1 MTSGN
6 VTVRWTSKG
15 HIGSHIAGI
24 LAQSRNFNHV
34 MLIDDGM
41 AHEAVMFR
49 AVHCCR
55 PEIAMRGVRRY
66 QDMKV
71 FVSDLEAMR
80 EFMRDQYGKP
90 YDYGGAFGLPIQQAE
105 NWQSDD
111 KWWCSEFVLA
121 ALVKGGA
128 PILDPAQVHRITPDA
143 LGQVNLPKSEIFH
156 PSLAV
161 KP

>member
-1 MTSGN
+1 MTADF

-15 HIGSHIAGI
+15 HIGSHLAGI

-41 AHEAVMFR
+41 AHEAVMYR
-49 AVHCCR
+49 GVHTCR
-55 PEIAMRGVRRY
+55 LAIAMRGVVRY
-66 QDMKV
+66 QEMRV
-71 FVSDLEAMR
+71 FVPNLEGMH

-105 NWQSDD
+105 NWQDDD

-121 ALVKGGA
+121 ALVAGGA
-128 PILDPAQVHRITPDA
+128 PILDRAQIHRVTPDS
-143 LGQVNLPKSEIFH
+143 LSQVNIPKSEIFH
-156 PSLAV
+156 I
-161 KP
+161 

>member
-1 MTSGN
+1 MTSGF

-15 HIGSHIAGI
+15 HIGSHISGV

-34 MLIDDGM
+34 MLLDDGM

-49 AVHCCR
+49 GVHTCR
-55 PEIAMRGVRRY
+55 PGIAMRGVHRY
-66 QDMKV
+66 QEMYV
-71 FVSDLEAMR
+71 FVPDLEAMR
-80 EFMRDQYGKP
+80 TFMRDQYGKP

-121 ALVKGGA
+121 ALIAGGA
-128 PILDPAQVHRITPDA
+128 CILDPNQTHRVTPDD
-143 LGQVNLPKSEIFH
+143 LGQVNIPKTEIFH
-156 PSLAV
+156 L
-161 KP
+161 